1 MRLAAVACALA
12 IVLSVAA
19 VGAVVSQRSS
29 VPMASPSPAQAAS
42 TEGQAHSVI
51 TTLEEQEASPT
62 DASAAQ
68 PPSPPEATLSSPS
81 TIVAE
86 NTPTVAAAQVSPQV
100 PAVPAAPAAAPAP
113 APAAAPRVATSCPG
127 NPDAIGISRVVEI
140 DTTGGPGF
148 GWPGSAPLSWTSPG
162 DTRCA
167 NRRAVAKEYPSGVGR
182 ARRKL

>member
-12 IVLSVAA
+12 IVLFVAA

-29 VPMASPSPAQAAS
+29 VPMASPSPAQEAS
-42 TEGQAHSVI
+42 TEQAHSVI
-51 TTLEEQEASPT
+51 TTLEEQEALPT

-81 TIVAE
+81 MIVAE

-113 APAAAPRVATSCPG
+113 APAAAPRVFRARSQQRLG
-127 NPDAIGISRVVEI
+127 NPG
-140 DTTGGPGF
+140 
-148 GWPGSAPLSWTSPG
+148 
-162 DTRCA
+162 
-167 NRRAVAKEYPSGVGR
+167 
-182 ARRKL
+182 